1 MSKRVRKTPAPRRII
16 RIGDT
21 YRDTHR
27 NALVTVEDHEIVGG
41 RRTGRVIVVGAD
53 VGERFPRRW
62 ICPEQDLV
70 EVLAEGSTP
79 VARTPP

>member
-1 MSKRVRKTPAPRRII
+1 MSKRAKKTAVPKRII

-21 YRDTHR
+21 YRDIHR
-27 NALVTVEDHEIVGG
+27 KALVTVEDHEIVGG
-41 RRTGRVIVVGAD
+41 RRTGRVIVVGAE

-70 EVLAEGSTP
+70 EVLADGSP
-79 VARTPP
+79 PAPGARP

>member
-1 MSKRVRKTPAPRRII
+1 MSKRVKKTAVPRRII

-21 YRDTHR
+21 YRDIHR

-62 ICPEQDLV
+62 ICPEGDLAD
-70 EVLAEGSTP
+70 VLAQGSP
-79 VARTPP
+79 PAPGARP

>member
-1 MSKRVRKTPAPRRII
+1 MSKHVRKALAPRRII

-27 NALVTVEDHEIVGG
+27 NALVTAEDHEIAGG
-41 RRTGRVIVVGAD
+41 RRTGRVIVIGAD

-70 EVLAEGSTP
+70 DVLAESGAP
-79 VARTPP
+79 APGGRP

>member
-1 MSKRVRKTPAPRRII
+1 MSKRVKKAAVPRRII

-21 YRDTHR
+21 YRDIHR
-27 NALVTVEDHEIVGG
+27 EALVTVEDHEIVGG
-41 RRTGRVIVVGAD
+41 RRTGRIIVVGAD

-70 EVLAEGSTP
+70 EVPADDSTAVP
-79 VARTPP
+79 GAPP